1 MNPKEQ
7 TITSFGTELK
17 DRLLEGVK
25 QLNNSVSSTL
35 GPAGRTVLIKRL
47 HQKTKIT
54 KDGVTVAKNF
64 KELEDQVA
72 TIGVELI
79 KKVSI
84 KSGNEV
90 GDGTTTS
97 CVLATAILE
106 EGIKNIKVG
115 SNPVEIKKGID
126 DAVATLVQQLEELA
140 IEITEDSQIKEVATI
155 SANNDEEV
163 GNLIVTALD
172 KVGREGIVTI
182 EESKTGETY
191 LETVEGME
199 FTRGYMSPYFV
210 TDNNT
215 MSAVMNDP
223 YILIYNGIVGKS
235 EEIVNALQ
243 VANTENRA
251 LVIIADEFHGE
262 GLATLIVNKMRGIV
276 NVVAVK
282 APDFGDRRTMALE
295 DLALITGG
303 TVISRDK
310 GYKIEKL
317 QPVQLKEMMGSARSV
332 NVFKDKTTVIDGK
345 GDETKIEERAQEV
358 KTLIENAESVFEK
371 EKLQERLG
379 KLVGGVAIIN
389 VGGNSEIEMKEKKD
403 RVEDALFASLAAL
416 DEGIVA
422 GGGTALLYAR
432 QKIDRT
438 GTDDQSIGRRIV
450 YKAVSEPFIKILS
463 NAGHDRVDAQ
473 YAGSKLVDNEIN
485 SWMGLNYKD
494 LTVMDFKEAGIIDPK
509 KVTRIAIENAASVA
523 GTILT
528 TESVIFEKKEDED
541 ETPQPNGGDDVILN

>member
-25 QLNNSVSSTL
+25 QLNDSVSSTL

-47 HQKTKIT
+47 HNKTIIT

-72 TIGVELI
+72 TIGVELV

-172 KVGREGIVTI
+172 KVGRDGIVTI

-199 FTRGYMSPYFV
+199 FRRGYISPYFV
-210 TDNNT
+210 TDNTT
-215 MSAVMNDP
+215 MSSVMNDP
-223 YILIYNGIVGKS
+223 YILIYNGMLNQS
-235 EEIVNALQ
+235 ADIVNALQ
-243 VANTENRA
+243 VANTENKP
-251 LVIIADEFHGE
+251 LVIIANEIGGE
-262 GLATLIVNKMRGIV
+262 ALATLIVNKMRGIV
-276 NVVAVK
+276 NVVGVK
-282 APDFGDRRTMALE
+282 SPDFGDRRTMALE

-303 TVISRDK
+303 TVISKDK

-358 KTLIENAESVFEK
+358 KVLIDDATSAFEK

-403 RVEDALFASLAAL
+403 RVEDALFAALAAL

-432 QKIDRT
+432 QKINRA

-473 YAGSKLVDNEIN
+473 YAGSKLVDNETN

-494 LTVMDFKEAGIIDPK
+494 LSVVDFKEVGIIDPK
-509 KVTRIAIENAASVA
+509 KVTRIALENAASVA

-528 TESVIFEKKEDED
+528 TDAAVVEKARNEDAP
-541 ETPQPNGGDDVILN
+541 PQQQWDPNGMM